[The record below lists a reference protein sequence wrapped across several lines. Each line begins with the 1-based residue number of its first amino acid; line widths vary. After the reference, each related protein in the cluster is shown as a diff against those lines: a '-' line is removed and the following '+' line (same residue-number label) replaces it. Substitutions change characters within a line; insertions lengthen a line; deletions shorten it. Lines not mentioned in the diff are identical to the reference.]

1 MSSVAVWGGCSDLP
15 GGCCSGEKYDPENN
29 NRLHIKIQLYW
40 TLYFGSSCM
49 VGCVEN
55 NQLATTNE
63 RRTHITRVQ
72 TRVWHLGETKN
83 SSRGLQKEDTR
94 LCVVVVIYGL

>member
-1 MSSVAVWGGCSDLP
+1 MP

-72 TRVWHLGETKN
+72 TRVSMALGRNEKQLARATE
-83 SSRGLQKEDTR
+83 RRYE
-94 LCVVVVIYGL
+94 VVCGGGDLWAMRVTAHHSW